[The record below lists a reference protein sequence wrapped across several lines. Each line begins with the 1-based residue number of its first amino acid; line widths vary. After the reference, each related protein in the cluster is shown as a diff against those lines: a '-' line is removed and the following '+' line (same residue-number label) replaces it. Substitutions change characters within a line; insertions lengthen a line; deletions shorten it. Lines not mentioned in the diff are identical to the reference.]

1 MSISDMALRHMAR
14 LRERLQS
21 MLPGQ
26 QPRIGDPVDCERPVT
41 VDEVHMTEM
50 AEDLGPE
57 NLAALVGAFALDL
70 NETADRMKAQMS
82 GGDASGVRRAA
93 HRMKGLFAQ
102 FGVRDLAQLAAKV
115 EASESGEMNGD
126 AAQLL
131 DYVPAAIEAVQ
142 QASRK
147 AGAPS

>member
-1 MSISDMALRHMAR
+1 MSISDVALRNMAR

-26 QPRIGDPVDCERPVT
+26 QPRIGDPVDGELSVT

-50 AEDLGPE
+50 AKDLGPE
-57 NLAALVGAFALDL
+57 NLAALVSAFALDL

-82 GGDASGVRRAA
+82 VGDTSGLRRSA
-93 HRMKGLFAQ
+93 HRMKGSFAQ
-102 FGVRDLAQLAAKV
+102 FGVRELTQLAAKI
-115 EASESGEMNGD
+115 EASESGEMNGA

-142 QASRK
+142 KATRK
-147 AGAPS
+147 ADVP

>member
-1 MSISDMALRHMAR
+1 MSISDRALRNMAR

-26 QPRIGDPVDCERPVT
+26 QPRIGDPVDSELSVT

-57 NLAALVGAFALDL
+57 NLAASVSAFALDL

-82 GGDASGVRRAA
+82 VGDTSGLRRSA
-93 HRMKGLFAQ
+93 HRMKGSFAQ
-102 FGVRDLAQLAAKV
+102 FGVRELTQLAAKI
-115 EASESGEMNGD
+115 EASESGEMNGA

-142 QASRK
+142 KATRK
-147 AGAPS
+147 VDVP